1 MKVNVLRLIEEALV
15 GGRNGEMAFIE
26 NNPFIANLYR
36 EFANNN
42 KDRSFKAFLL
52 NCLNDETEQYNDNN
66 FKTTEMIIKEISI
79 NEYSEEYKDYK
90 KQIEILNSQQKNVNE
105 ALKKL
110 AITTNETLASLTND
124 YKIKYGEYKTFMKYS
139 IVIKNIKEM

>member
-1 MKVNVLRLIEEALV
+1 MKVNVLRLIEEALI

-42 KDRSFKAFLL
+42 NDRSFKAFLL
-52 NCLNDETEQYNDNN
+52 NCLNDETEQDNNNN

-90 KQIEILNSQQKNVNE
+90 KQIEILNSQQKNAKE

-110 AITTNETLASLTND
+110 AISVNETLANLTNN
-124 YKIKYGEYKTFMKYS
+124 YEIKYGGYNTYIKYS
-139 IVIKNIKEM
+139 INAKVIKED